1 MSKPNILLIY
11 TGGTIGMIEDF
22 ESKAL
27 KPFDFESRENSRKT
41 VTAVYNDKHR
51 YQPEFTLNQ
60 GILIGYELINKKLD
74 LLESARDIE
83 NKSAESISVK
93 EFADYLFEF
102 VQIVRVEVPSD
113 TDLNHYFEIMNSR
126 GEQLEKHEILKY
138 RLIKTLDGIENE
150 TEKNQAKYSFN
161 QIWEA
166 CSNME
171 KYLPMYF
178 SVKDKRVKLFGKNW
192 TEFKPTDFNHFTS
205 IVYEESGNSAQKKSS
220 VLTLSDLITPKAI
233 NVSNSKDETP
243 NEERERYRDLRD
255 EERDLNYEMRDIER
269 TKRDLEYQSK
279 RADAQTQKE
288 IKEELKALEK
298 KKAKFEK
305 SKNSIQ
311 KEVAKV
317 RAEQQKLIEEQEK
330 QRTSF
335 YQGLKVSLTQTL
347 CLYGNGLKAL
357 PSNEHVSL
365 ILKSGG
371 DKEGRRYKDQIYVFD
386 KKDISACSADKIN
399 VDALLAKAK
408 HYQF

>member
-1 MSKPNILLIY
+1 MTKLTTALTTISCALI
-11 TGGTIGMIEDF
+11 TLGASAQ
-22 ESKAL
+22 ES
-27 KPFDFESRENSRKT
+27 
-41 VTAVYNDKHR
+41 
-51 YQPEFTLNQ
+51 YQDMHKQLN
-60 GILIGYELINKKLD
+60 
-74 LLESARDIE
+74 
-83 NKSAESISVK
+83 
-93 EFADYLFEF
+93 
-102 VQIVRVEVPSD
+102 
-113 TDLNHYFEIMNSR
+113 IMNNIITS
-126 GEQLEKHEILKY
+126 
-138 RLIKTLDGIENE
+138 
-150 TEKNQAKYSFN
+150 
-161 QIWEA
+161 
-166 CSNME
+166 
-171 KYLPMYF
+171 
-178 SVKDKRVKLFGKNW
+178 SVGDQG
-192 TEFKPTDFNHFTS
+192 S
-205 IVYEESGNSAQKKSS
+205 NSAGRINNVDSFYLHDQGVVFTISTNSNGNRWGNYNFNFAMPAIAPIAPVAPVSKMPPSHVQMNFDREIEVSVENAMAMASS
-220 VLTLSDLITPKAI
+220 SYEYAVEGA
-233 NVSNSKDETP
+233 

-408 HYQF
+408 NYQF